1 MTILY
6 FEALAAVAVPL
17 SVPMAGAWVAQ
28 QRTGNSGWVD
38 RSGPSPAISWTPEQH
53 YGRLRA
59 LPPMPAPRFMYW
71 IPLYVTGIPP
81 MLRSRG
87 DRYRDCQSR
96 TSPLFSRCRRST

>member
-1 MTILY
+1 
-6 FEALAAVAVPL
+6 
-17 SVPMAGAWVAQ
+17 
-28 QRTGNSGWVD
+28 
-38 RSGPSPAISWTPEQH
+38 
-53 YGRLRA
+53 
-59 LPPMPAPRFMYW
+59 MPAPRFMYW